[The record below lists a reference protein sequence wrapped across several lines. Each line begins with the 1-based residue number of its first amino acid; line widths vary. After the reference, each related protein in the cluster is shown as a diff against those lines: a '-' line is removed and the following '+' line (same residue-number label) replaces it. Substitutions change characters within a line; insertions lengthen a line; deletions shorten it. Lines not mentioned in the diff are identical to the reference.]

1 MNGSAILFSVF
12 DPKIGPVPFFTH
24 GDLTVEEANEI
35 AYKSQLAVH
44 KMTEAFH
51 LDSSQAV
58 LPFFKFR
65 KVGFVFLF
73 HVSSVLTKEKCIA
86 SITIVVPM
94 EHQISFY
101 KHVLAIRPQIEELAN
116 KISQKYVYGPDNV
129 FPEEIK
135 QELATYRQIEARIT
149 QNEDAAQH
157 ASWLLKEIKKDVDK
171 LYLPL
176 ITNRPIAVVSSD
188 SDKISKAMIGLEF
201 LAPHRFLKKR
211 VIESLDSAEI
221 TDSEVI
227 VANTPQLTLKDV
239 TIINLDKRAVQ
250 GGMTNPHIKK
260 IVKSFQ
266 KSKPQEL
273 KEKVTNAL
281 EEILLV
287 ANLLVDAC
295 GKLLEEERNKEIKE
309 IQSKYNQYLIETA
322 GQIAADWNPLI
333 SDLIKASVEKKVL
346 DWMADI

>member
-12 DPKIGPVPFFTH
+12 DPKIGPVPFFTS
-24 GDLTVEEANEI
+24 GDLTTDEANEI
-35 AYKSQLAVH
+35 AYKSQLAVY
-44 KMTEAFH
+44 KMAEAFN

-58 LPFFKFR
+58 LPFFRFK

-73 HVSSVLTKEKCIA
+73 HIDSAVTKEKCVA
-86 SITIVVPM
+86 SITLVVPM

-101 KHVLAIRPQIEELAN
+101 KHVLAIRPHIEELAK
-116 KISQKYVYGPDNV
+116 KISQTYVYGPNTV
-129 FPEEIK
+129 FPDEIK
-135 QELATYRQIEARIT
+135 KELASYREIET
-149 QNEDAAQH
+149 ETVHDEEAASH

-171 LYLPL
+171 FYLPL
-176 ITNRPIAVVSSD
+176 ITNRPLAVVSSD
-188 SDKISKAMIGLEF
+188 TDKISRAMIGLEF
-201 LAPHRFLKKR
+201 LAPHRYLRKK
-211 VIESLDSAEI
+211 VVESPEPG
-221 TDSEVI
+221 EVKDADII
-227 VANTPQLTLKDV
+227 VAPSPQLTTHDV
-239 TIINLDKRAVQ
+239 TIINLDKRIVQ

-260 IVKSFQ
+260 IVKDFQ
-266 KSKPQEL
+266 KAKPREL

-295 GKLLEEERNKEIKE
+295 GKLLEDERNKEIKE
-309 IQSKYNQYLIETA
+309 IQSKYNQFLIETA
-322 GQIAADWNPLI
+322 GEIAADWNPLI

>member
-12 DPKIGPVPFFTH
+12 DPKIGPVPFFTS
-24 GDLTVEEANEI
+24 GDLTTEEANEI
-35 AYKSQLAVH
+35 AYKSQLAVY
-44 KMTEAFH
+44 KMAEAFH

-73 HVSSVLTKEKCIA
+73 HVNSVLTKEKCVA
-86 SITIVVPM
+86 SISLVVPM

-101 KHVLAIRPQIEELAN
+101 KHVFAIRPQIEKLAK
-116 KISQKYVYGPDNV
+116 KISQTYVYGPDTV
-129 FPEEIK
+129 FPDEIK
-135 QELATYRQIEARIT
+135 QELATYRQIEPKSIHGH
-149 QNEDAAQH
+149 EAAKH
-157 ASWLLKEIKKDVDK
+157 ASRLLNELKKDVDK
-171 LYLPL
+171 FYLPL
-176 ITNRPIAVVSSD
+176 ITNRPIAVVSKD
-188 SDKISKAMIGLEF
+188 TDKISKAMIGLEF
-201 LAPHRFLKKR
+201 LAPHRYLK
-211 VIESLDSAEI
+211 VVESSENPQI
-221 TDSEVI
+221 HDSEII
-227 VANTPQLTLKDV
+227 VAPSPQITARDV
-239 TIINLDKRAVQ
+239 TIINLDKKAVQ

-281 EEILLV
+281 EEILMV
-287 ANLLVDAC
+287 ANLLIDAC
-295 GKLLEEERNKEIKE
+295 GKMLEQEREKDIKN
-309 IQSKYNQYLIETA
+309 IQSQYNQFLIETA

-346 DWMADI
+346 DWMSDI